1 MFSKQS
7 VVSSELGLKRGEE
20 NRIDRQFARLM
31 GSNAKPEYTRFSPID
46 ILVVNDHSRRKKL
59 TKLCALRLFEADS
72 ERCQI

>member
-46 ILVVNDHSRRKKL
+46 ILVVKRRSA
-59 TKLCALRLFEADS
+59 TKEAY
-72 ERCQI
+72 